1 MQMSNTMSWQT
12 RNCMKGNHRR
22 MMVSGKKLSWGLK
35 EHLLLSFLLKGA
47 IDISAY
53 AIAYVLFFIGGKIMK
68 KIGIIL
74 ALALV
79 LVGCSSTPTVNK
91 EDSFTVG
98 MECNY
103 APFNWT
109 TLDSNETSV
118 KISDVDYCDGY
129 DVVIATK
136 LANSLDKTLVIKKI
150 AWEGLE
156 PALSSGEIDAI
167 IAGMTETPERA
178 QNADFTSP
186 YYESEMV
193 MIVRKDDALV
203 NSTNIQDFSGKKV
216 LGQIN
221 TLYDDIIDQ
230 IQGVDHAVPLATYP
244 LMIVSLQ
251 SKEVD
256 ALTAELPVATG
267 VVNANPDLTIVK
279 FSEGNGFDAD
289 TTVSIAV
296 KKGNTELLNKLEE
309 TLGSISA
316 DERNQLMLDAT
327 SRQPAGE

>member
-1 MQMSNTMSWQT
+1 
-12 RNCMKGNHRR
+12 
-22 MMVSGKKLSWGLK
+22 
-35 EHLLLSFLLKGA
+35 
-47 IDISAY
+47 
-53 AIAYVLFFIGGKIMK
+53 MK
-68 KIGIIL
+68 KIIIL
-74 ALALV
+74 LSLLLV
-79 LVGCSSTPTVNK
+79 LVGCSSGSSNETK
-91 EDSFTVG
+91 EDTFTVG

-109 TLDSNETSV
+109 TLEANDTAV

-129 DVVIATK
+129 DVVIASK
-136 LANSLDKTLVIKKI
+136 VAKALNKTLVIKKI

-186 YYESEMV
+186 YYESDMV
-193 MIVRKDDALV
+193 MIVRKDDDLV
-203 NSTNIQDFSGKKV
+203 NATNIQDFSGKKV

-221 TLYDDIIDQ
+221 TLYDDIIPQ
-230 IQGVDHAVPLATYP
+230 IEGVNHAVPLATYP
-244 LMIVSLQ
+244 LMVVSLQ
-251 SKEVD
+251 SGEVD

-267 VVNANPDLTIVK
+267 VVSANPDLAIVQ
-279 FSEGNGFDAD
+279 FSEGNGFEAD

-296 KKGNTELLNKLEE
+296 KKGNTELLDLLEE
-309 TLGSISA
+309 ALKDISM

-327 SRQPAGE
+327 NRQPAGE